1 VRRLI
6 LALAATAVLVGCGGG
21 GASTPATRSSLEPYL
36 EYDNLCPG
44 TVVLVNE
51 RGWSVGADPTVHPEP
66 NTKTERTNDELRSV
80 LQAAACPP

>member
-1 VRRLI
+1 MRRL
-6 LALAATAVLVGCGGG
+6 LVALAAAVALVGCGG
-21 GASTPATRSSLEPYL
+21 ASAPATRSSLEPYL

-66 NTKTERTNDELRSV
+66 NTKTERTNEELRAV